1 MCGGFWNAFW
11 NAEVLEIMQI
21 IPYTFDLGKFFNKI
35 KDFHSTNLS
44 LIHQIFFECCNVSGH
59 MRHAPTFKTL
69 KIYGTEASENAGAT
83 LQFSLVLSSHVTEI
97 VDE

>member
-1 MCGGFWNAFW
+1 
-11 NAEVLEIMQI
+11 
-21 IPYTFDLGKFFNKI
+21 
-35 KDFHSTNLS
+35 
-44 LIHQIFFECCNVSGH
+44 

-69 KIYGTEASENAGAT
+69 KIYGTGANENAGAT